1 MPLTEFLRMSKRK
14 LDATQLKASTS
25 DVPTFRPDTDCVEL
39 VWGNGQVMMQGQ
51 SSKVSRGPS
60 SNTLPILT
68 PKQEDSRMASSSKM
82 AKLSTMDPGLTEFP
96 LSVPSC
102 EMGFDQD
109 VDMVPWLNYPVHDP
123 LHNDYTSDFL
133 RELSGVTVSEL
144 PTEQPLGSKE
154 KRGGFLNNGQSSTV
168 DNMAS
173 LKRGNSSKA
182 PSSAEKHTRSESS
195 EVARFPLPFQH
206 NASKSGI
213 SCITG
218 NNTCNIP
225 HVTSQGSMGNPSSLC
240 GFTSLRLQKLDAGQP
255 SSSSGFTNFS
265 YFSRPAAIARA
276 NHLTANDSKRLE
288 SDDKKCA
295 LSSGAHANSMEVKES
310 LPLKPTEEPH
320 SSNQVACK
328 GDITM
333 KDASQDQA
341 HGKSITNARIA
352 AEKNKE
358 PVFATSSV
366 CSGNS
371 AKRTSNEHA
380 HDLKRK
386 ARETVESDGP
396 SDDADEESVGV
407 RKAAPPRTGAK
418 RSRAAEVH
426 NLSERRRRDRIN
438 EKMRA
443 LQELI
448 PNCNKADKASMLD
461 EAIEYLKTLQ
471 LQVQMLSMG
480 AGLYMQPMVVS
491 PGMQS
496 IHGAHMP
503 HFSPMGV
510 GMGFGMNMLDVN
522 SGMKLMPFQGP
533 QYPVIGAGPTLHV
546 MPGSSLQPFAHP
558 GQGLTMAVQRAPVLP
573 VSGIPPLKV
582 PMAANVSGVAGS
594 TSAAMLAP
602 YRNSKDGLQSIP
614 KNSVNGSVNSTS
626 NQAKNLAPEKPSPSH
641 DKVQVLNKTT
651 GATTTSAAGGTD
663 KMPG

>member
-1 MPLTEFLRMSKRK
+1 MPLTEFLRMSKGK
-14 LDATQLKASTS
+14 LDAKQIKASTS
-25 DVPTFRPDTDCVEL
+25 DVPAF
-39 VWGNGQVMMQGQ
+39 
-51 SSKVSRGPS
+51 SKVSRGPS
-60 SNTLPILT
+60 SNTFPILT
-68 PKQEDSRMASSSKM
+68 PKQAQEDSRMASSSKM
-82 AKLSTMDPGLTEFP
+82 AKLSSMDPGLTEFP

-109 VDMVPWLNYPVHDP
+109 VDMLPWLNYPVHDP
-123 LHNDYTSDFL
+123 LHNDYASDFL

-168 DNMAS
+168 VNVAS

-182 PSSAEKHTRSESS
+182 PSSAEKHTRSESR
-195 EVARFPLPFQH
+195 EVPRFLLPFQH

-213 SCITG
+213 SGITG

-225 HVTSQGSMGNPSSLC
+225 HVTSQDSMGNPSSLC
-240 GFTSLRLQKLDAGQP
+240 GFPSLRLQKLDAGQP

-276 NHLTANDSKRLE
+276 NHVTANDSKRLE
-288 SDDKKCA
+288 SDDKKCS
-295 LSSGAHANSMEVKES
+295 LSSGTHANSLEVKES
-310 LPLKPTEEPH
+310 LPLKPTEESH
-320 SSNQVACK
+320 SSNQAACK
-328 GDITM
+328 RDVTM

-341 HGKSITNARIA
+341 HGTSITNARIA
-352 AEKNKE
+352 GEKNKE

-371 AKRTSNEHA
+371 AERTSNEHA

-386 ARETVESDGP
+386 ARETMESDGP

-461 EAIEYLKTLQ
+461 EAIEYLKALQ
-471 LQVQMLSMG
+471 LQVQLFCLHSLQIQQMLSMG
-480 AGLYMQPMVVS
+480 AGLYMQPMVVP

-510 GMGFGMNMLDVN
+510 GMGMGMGLGMNMLDVN
-522 SGMKLMPFQGP
+522 SGMKLMPFQGL

-558 GQGLTMAVQRAPVLP
+558 GQGLTMAAQRAPVLP

-602 YRNSKDGLQSIP
+602 YSNSKDGLQSIP
-614 KNSVNGSVNSTS
+614 KNSVNGSVNSAS
-626 NQAKNLAPEKPSPSH
+626 NQAKNLGPENPSPSH